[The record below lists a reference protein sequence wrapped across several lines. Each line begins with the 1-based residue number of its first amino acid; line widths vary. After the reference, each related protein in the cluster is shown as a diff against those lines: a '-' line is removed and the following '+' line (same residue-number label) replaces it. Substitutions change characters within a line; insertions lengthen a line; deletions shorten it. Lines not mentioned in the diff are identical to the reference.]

1 MVRRTS
7 PAKQIGP
14 RVVIFM
20 AGRRNHKSLLAS
32 LDRLLFIIGKG
43 TTSAP
48 LRSRLRS
55 RSRFLVVVISQG
67 MEASVGLNGIEPLP
81 QQTPQA
87 SFPGQ
92 LDDSEG
98 EPPPQRLA
106 QFLAVLL
113 VSGVTDECEDK
124 PALIHHSATR
134 NGTAKVD
141 AEARANCSFRDNA
154 ACMCVRSSFGLSY
167 GLASFSDFYL
177 AISWL
182 GAATR
187 ASAND
192 SLAGR
197 RM

>member
-1 MVRRTS
+1 M
-7 PAKQIGP
+7 
-14 RVVIFM
+14 
-20 AGRRNHKSLLAS
+20 
-32 LDRLLFIIGKG
+32 
-43 TTSAP
+43 
-48 LRSRLRS
+48 
-55 RSRFLVVVISQG
+55 
-67 MEASVGLNGIEPLP
+67 GLNGIEPLP

-154 ACMCVRSSFGLSY
+154 ACMCVRPSFGLSY
-167 GLASFSDFYL
+167 GVASFSDFYL